1 MFQHRKIRQGFK
13 PGRPYVDATQKDK
26 ILSTSDDM
34 SKIEFIK
41 TNVNLNKIKI
51 NYVVA
56 CYVVG
61 KTEKRNNIY
70 HKIDPYFSIKCHI
83 ESLKILYGEGRIPN
97 IVSVTFV
104 VNKSGDLDQNE
115 LNKIIKKYSESFP
128 LPIEIKYRD
137 NWGRSYGAW
146 EYHIRDTIRNGYD
159 YYFLTEDDYVI
170 NHIKPLPEDK
180 ECNLF
185 YVPYLKKFHD
195 KIAFVCGLYKDNHP
209 AVSYGLYST
218 NICKEMIDKYG
229 EIFWKYN
236 SKLLQFNS
244 NPNKIQQ
251 EENQFLFNFKMFDKN
266 NNPEIYNNWQADYH
280 IHFTNSSYKIADVAE
295 NTSIVYSNRTY
306 GKSISYPLL
315 IPLL

>member
-1 MFQHRKIRQGFK
+1 MFQHRKIRHGFK
-13 PGRPYVDATQKDK
+13 PGRPYVD
-26 ILSTSDDM
+26 TSQNNVTNSDTPFQL
-34 SKIEFIK
+34 EFLK
-41 TNVNLNKIKI
+41 TNVDINKIKI

-56 CYVVG
+56 CYIVG
-61 KTEKRNNIY
+61 KTEKRQNTY
-70 HKIDPYFSIKCHI
+70 HAIDPYFAIKCHL
-83 ESLKILYGEGRIPN
+83 ESLKILHGEGRIPN
-97 IVSVTFV
+97 IVRVTFV
-104 VNKSGDLDQNE
+104 VNKSRDLDQSE
-115 LNKIIKKYSESFP
+115 LNNIIKKYSESFP

-146 EYHIRDTIRNGYD
+146 EYHIRDTIRDGYD
-159 YYFLTEDDYVI
+159 YYFLTEDDYPI
-170 NHIKPLPEDK
+170 NHIKPLPNEK

-185 YVPYLKKFHD
+185 YDPYLKKFHD

-209 AVSYGLYST
+209 AVAYGLYST
-218 NICKEMIDKYG
+218 NVCKEIIDKYG

-244 NPNKIQQ
+244 NPNKIHQ
-251 EENQFLFNFKMFDKN
+251 EKNQFLFNFIMFEKN
-266 NNPEIYNNWQADYH
+266 SNPEIYNNWQAEYH
-280 IHFTNSSYKIADVAE
+280 LHFTNSGYKIADVAQ

>member
-1 MFQHRKIRQGFK
+1 MFQHRKVRQGFK
-13 PGRPYVDATQKDK
+13 PGRPYVDA
-26 ILSTSDDM
+26 
-34 SKIEFIK
+34 SKNNVANNNKSSQLEFHK
-41 TNVNLNKIKI
+41 TNVNLNNIKI

-56 CYVVG
+56 CYIVG
-61 KTEKRNNIY
+61 KTEKRFNVY
-70 HKIDPYFSIKCHI
+70 HDIDPYFSIKCHLA
-83 ESLKILYGEGRIPN
+83 SLKILYEQKRIPN
-97 IVSVTFV
+97 IVKITFV
-104 VNKSGDLDQNE
+104 VNKSRDLDQND
-115 LNKIIKKYSESFP
+115 LNKIIKNYSESFP

-137 NWGRSYGAW
+137 NWGKSYGAW
-146 EYHIRDTIRNGYD
+146 EYHIRDTIRDGYD

-218 NICKEMIDKYG
+218 NVCKEMIDKYG

-244 NPNKIQQ
+244 NLNKII
-251 EENQFLFNFKMFDKN
+251 EDKNQLLFNFRMFDKN
-266 NNPEIYNNWQADYH
+266 INPELYHNWQSEYH
-280 IHFTNSSYKIADVAE
+280 FHFKNSGYEFEDVAAD
-295 NTSIVYSNRTY
+295 TSIVYSNRTF
-306 GKSISYPLL
+306 GKSTTYPLL
-315 IPLL
+315 IPLV